1 MQSSAPPS
9 LAPQVHLH
17 ELALLVHGFLRR
29 YSATFPKAFAA
40 FREES
45 APFRSGVSAGGK
57 VKTLESIMN
66 EFLELKHSRV
76 RQSFVSAHASAIL
89 EPRLH
94 ATLAGIA
101 DLVDDYRLLRESP
114 RAPIDQDLFEN
125 EHPGMPDSPHNDNL
139 APNMLLPGRSRTP
152 SSPRPFSSNASLPS
166 SSLSAAAVADPANVS
181 PSNESSHSAV
191 SPAGGGRRKK
201 KLPRRRKQ
209 TGTSV
214 VLGKRNLDEIGLD
227 SRSRSSGEGA
237 ASVRQGNSYSNS
249 VGGSTSGDKGRSG
262 SKGDVMDMS
271 LNSLGV
277 RSLWK
282 IQIYPICWPHRLI
295 EWHSPRRFHP
305 GQ

>member
-66 EFLELKHSRV
+66 EFLELKHSRQV

-152 SSPRPFSSNASLPS
+152 SSPRP
-166 SSLSAAAVADPANVS
+166 
-181 PSNESSHSAV
+181 
-191 SPAGGGRRKK
+191 
-201 KLPRRRKQ
+201 
-209 TGTSV
+209 
-214 VLGKRNLDEIGLD
+214 
-227 SRSRSSGEGA
+227 
-237 ASVRQGNSYSNS
+237 
-249 VGGSTSGDKGRSG
+249 
-262 SKGDVMDMS
+262 
-271 LNSLGV
+271 
-277 RSLWK
+277 
-282 IQIYPICWPHRLI
+282 
-295 EWHSPRRFHP
+295 
-305 GQ
+305 